1 MTARR
6 MHKNL
11 WNFVALTLILL
22 GVVGSLG
29 AWEQGSI
36 GFFQMLVQSALC
48 SGFARVAFQAAARP
62 VRRRRVVSNRRAAA
76 RPARVLPFPAA

>member
-11 WNFVALTLILL
+11 WNFVALTLILV

-29 AWEQGSI
+29 AWEQGNI
-36 GFFQMLVQSALC
+36 GFFRMLVQSALC
-48 SGFARVAFQAAARP
+48 SGLARAAFQAAAKP
-62 VRRRRVVSNRRAAA
+62 VRYREVTHRRAAS
-76 RPARVLPFPAA
+76 RPAKVLPFPAA

>member
-11 WNFVALTLILL
+11 WNFIALTLILV

-29 AWEQGSI
+29 AWEQGNI
-36 GFFQMLVQSALC
+36 GFFRMLVQSALC
-48 SGFARVAFQAAARP
+48 SGLARAAFQAAAKP
-62 VRRRRVVSNRRAAA
+62 VRRRVVSNRRVATKHAT
-76 RPARVLPFPAA
+76 VLPFPAA